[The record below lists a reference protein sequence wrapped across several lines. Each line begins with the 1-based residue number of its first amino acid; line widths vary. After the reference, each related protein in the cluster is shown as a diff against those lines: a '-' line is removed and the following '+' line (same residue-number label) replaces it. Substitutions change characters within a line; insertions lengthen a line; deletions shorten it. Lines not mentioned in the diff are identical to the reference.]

1 MVIIKLGDIMYLFY
15 LSIYSYLI
23 WLLFFAIDYFFLPIQ
38 FAYDLQWMQFL
49 IFIVVGLIL
58 SYLFTSFLKMMKW
71 NRYLLSILMAI
82 LILFVQ
88 WLSGFFILD
97 AFSAFTFLLTN
108 FLYSFIILSSLNQK
122 NLI

>member
-1 MVIIKLGDIMYLFY
+1 MMYLFY

-38 FAYDLQWMQFL
+38 FAYEMHWLQFL
-49 IFIVVGLIL
+49 IFIVIGLIL
-58 SYLFTSFLKMMKW
+58 SYLFTQLLKTLKL
-71 NRYLLSILMAI
+71 NRYLLSILMAM

-97 AFSAFTFLLTN
+97 PFSAFTFLLTN